1 VFESSRTLFLNRKP
15 ARTPWILIAMMGAVA
30 LMAGM
35 LTLIPDQP
43 VAAFGWLKSAS
54 GLAYWRCLSSH
65 FVHLGG
71 WHLTL
76 NLAALFTLAAIAHF
90 QARGSGVA
98 LGFTV
103 ALLAGMLGVCLGL
116 TWRDAGVSWY
126 VGLSGA
132 LYGVYAWVVLEM
144 ASPRSQLPN
153 WQGRIAWGL
162 YLAGLIKALLD
173 AQEPV
178 GALGLAGIPLAPPA
192 HLYGFLGGSIW
203 AALRYAPRLRRE
215 R

>member
-1 VFESSRTLFLNRKP
+1 
-15 ARTPWILIAMMGAVA
+15 
-30 LMAGM
+30 M
-35 LTLIPDQP
+35 LTWLPDQP
-43 VAAFGWLKSAS
+43 VAAYGWLKSAAGS
-54 GLAYWRCLSSH
+54 AYWRCLSCH

-76 NLAALFTLAAIAHF
+76 NLAALFSLAVIAHS
-90 QARGSGVA
+90 QARGEGVA
-98 LGFTV
+98 LGFAG
-103 ALLAGMLGVCLGL
+103 ALLMGMLGVCLGL
-116 TWRDAGVSWY
+116 AWRDAGVSWY

-132 LYGVYAWVVLEM
+132 LFGVYAWAVLEM
-144 ASPRSQLPN
+144 ASMGDWR
-153 WQGRIAWGL
+153 GRIAWGL

-173 AQEPV
+173 AQGPV
-178 GALGLAGIPLAPPA
+178 GAPGLAGIPMAPPA